1 MVETKR
7 RGFGRGLR
15 PLWVCA
21 EIPSDRPL
29 GRAIFYLRG
38 EPLRIKGRL
47 SGFEVFATKGPA
59 YDDEQYDPINK
70 RRLEGKLQWTADRM
84 RPTKLKAKAMPE
96 QIDPELYD

>member
-1 MVETKR
+1 MIV
-7 RGFGRGLR
+7 
-15 PLWVCA
+15 PWVA
-21 EIPSDRPL
+21 LSFTV
-29 GRAIFYLRG
+29 GG